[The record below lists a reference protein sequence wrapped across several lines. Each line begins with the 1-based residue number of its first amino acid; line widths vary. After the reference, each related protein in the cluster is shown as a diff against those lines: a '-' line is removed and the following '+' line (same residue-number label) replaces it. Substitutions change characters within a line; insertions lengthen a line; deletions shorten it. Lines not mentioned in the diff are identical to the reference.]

1 MNAQSYISYNKIV
14 ITVYVYECT
23 EFYISYNK
31 IVITVYVYECT
42 EFIYLIIK

>member
-23 EFYISYNK
+23 EFISYNK

-42 EFIYLIIK
+42 EFNIL